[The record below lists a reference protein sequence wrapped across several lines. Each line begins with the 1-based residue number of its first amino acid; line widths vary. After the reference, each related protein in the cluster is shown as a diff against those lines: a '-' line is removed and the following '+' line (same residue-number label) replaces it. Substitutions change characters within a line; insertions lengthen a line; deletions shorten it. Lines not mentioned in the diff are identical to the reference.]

1 MRAKAPRVRE
11 GRSLILSDNARGAL
25 WMSIAM
31 ASFTINDTCMK
42 AVSAALPLYE
52 AIALRGVITTLA
64 IAAIGWRAGTLMLRV
79 APEDRFWLF
88 LRTIG
93 EIGGTVTF
101 LTALRHMPLANLSAI
116 LQSLPLAVTLAAA
129 LWLREAVGWRRLL
142 AIGVGFCGVL
152 LIIRPGTE
160 GFDRWSILGV
170 ISVGFVVLRDLATR
184 RLSSD
189 LTSVTVAFSASAAV
203 TVMALSVLPFSGWV
217 TPGPREAALI
227 LGASAFL
234 VTGYILIVMA
244 MRTGEI
250 GHVAPFRYT
259 SLIFALVLGF
269 AIFGQFPDRL
279 TLLGGAIVIVT
290 GIYTFHRERRRGQ
303 RVAQPT
309 KASLHLR

>member
-1 MRAKAPRVRE
+1 M
-11 GRSLILSDNARGAL
+11 LSDNARGAL
-25 WMSIAM
+25 WMTIAM
-31 ASFTINDTCMK
+31 AAFTLNDTCMK
-42 AVSAALPLYE
+42 AVTAVLPLYE
-52 AIALRGVITTLA
+52 AIALRGLLTTLA
-64 IAAIGWRAGTLMLRV
+64 IAAIGWRAGTLMLQV
-79 APEDRFWLF
+79 AAEDRVWLI
-88 LRTIG
+88 LRTLG

-129 LWLREAVGWRRLL
+129 LLLREAVGWRRLL
-142 AIGVGFCGVL
+142 AIVIGFCGVL

-170 ISVGFVVLRDLATR
+170 VSVGFVVLRDLATR
-184 RLSSD
+184 RLSSE
-189 LTSVTVAFSASAAV
+189 LTSVTVAFSAAAAV
-203 TVMALSVLPFSGWV
+203 TVMALIVLPFSGWV
-217 TPGPREAALI
+217 TPAPREAALI

-259 SLIFALVLGF
+259 SLIFALVLGL

-309 KASLHLR
+309 GAPLRLR

>member
-1 MRAKAPRVRE
+1 M
-11 GRSLILSDNARGAL
+11 LSDNARGAL

-31 ASFTINDTCMK
+31 AAFTLNDTCMK
-42 AVSAALPLYE
+42 AVTAALPLYE
-52 AIALRGVITTLA
+52 AIALRGLLTTLA
-64 IAAIGWRAGTLMLRV
+64 IAAIGWRARTLMLRV
-79 APEDRFWLF
+79 AAEDRLWLF

-142 AIGVGFCGVL
+142 AIGIGFCGVL

-160 GFDRWSILGV
+160 GFDRWSLLGV
-170 ISVGFVVLRDLATR
+170 VSVGFVVLRDLATR

-189 LTSVTVAFSASAAV
+189 LTSVTVAFSAAVAV
-203 TVMALSVLPFSGWV
+203 TVMALAVLPFSGWV

-227 LGASAFL
+227 VGASAFL

-259 SLIFALVLGF
+259 SLIFAVALGF

-279 TLLGGAIVIVT
+279 TLLGGAIVIVM

-309 KASLHLR
+309 KAPLRLR